1 VDGNEKREAVQLLD
15 RLEVTYGASKGLRR
29 RLLPIV
35 AKILESSPPS
45 KKREALLRLVIE
57 AYAHHTKVRETI
69 QVLRLRL
76 RERLNEVYSDMLGIE
91 PPRVGY

>member
-1 VDGNEKREAVQLLD
+1 MDDERQEAARILD
-15 RLEVTYGASKGLRR
+15 RLEITYGASKGLRR

-35 AKILESSPPS
+35 ARILQCSPPS

-57 AYAHHTKVRETI
+57 AYAHHTKVRDTI
-69 QVLRLRL
+69 RLLRMRL
-76 RERLNEVYSDMLGIE
+76 RERLNEVYADMLGIE